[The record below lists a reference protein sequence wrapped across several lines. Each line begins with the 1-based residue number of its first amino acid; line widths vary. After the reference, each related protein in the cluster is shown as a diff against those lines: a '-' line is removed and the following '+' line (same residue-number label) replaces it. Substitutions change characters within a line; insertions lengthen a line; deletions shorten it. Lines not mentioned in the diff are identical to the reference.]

1 MTGWRSVTTGVI
13 LVCGVAMTLVEGRA
27 GGSSRTRAGGVGDGG
42 ARRAVIYTAKPLSE
56 PTPQRSLT
64 ADTVRSS
71 APDQARS
78 VRDATE
84 ALLRLTKEQ
93 LGTLSVV
100 QANDMRSLL
109 REAQGYILSTHR
121 LLDGEPL

>member
-1 MTGWRSVTTGVI
+1 MPFI
-13 LVCGVAMTLVEGRA
+13 EGRA

-42 ARRAVIYTAKPLSE
+42 ALSAVIYTAKHLSG

-64 ADTVRSS
+64 ANAVKSN

-84 ALLRLTKEQ
+84 VLLQLTKEQ
-93 LGTLSVV
+93 LGTLSVL

-109 REAQGYILSTHR
+109 REAQGYILSTRR